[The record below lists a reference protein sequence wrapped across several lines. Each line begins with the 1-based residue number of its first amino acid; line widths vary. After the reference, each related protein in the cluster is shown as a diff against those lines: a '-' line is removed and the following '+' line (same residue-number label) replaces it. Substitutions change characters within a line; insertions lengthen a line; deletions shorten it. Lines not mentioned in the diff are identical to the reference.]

1 VALLTEAELDA
12 IRKHA
17 EADYPAEACGV
28 LLVRPGA
35 VEERRLRA
43 CRNIQDELHA
53 KDPGRFPR
61 TARTAYYIAH
71 EDLLDIG
78 RREGEGF
85 EVRVI
90 YHSHV
95 DAGAYFSETDR
106 RARQAVLLEVYG
118 LQKTLVAARTAAR
131 QESDARRG
139 QSSRL
144 QPSQAELTTEL
155 TAATALS
162 RAIEG
167 YSGLPTAD
175 QRRQIGWLFD
185 ETWFFDID
193 FAGKGGG
200 VSSFADRC
208 P

>member
-1 VALLTEAELDA
+1 VTALLTEAELEA

-43 CRNIQDELHA
+43 CRNIRDELHA

-71 EDLLDIG
+71 EDLLEIG

-106 RARQAVLLEVYG
+106 RNAMVDGVPAYPQTTYVVVSVAGGRATDVRAHRFSSAANDFVEVP
-118 LQKTLVAARTAAR
+118 LDVERRAAR
-131 QESDARRG
+131 
-139 QSSRL
+139 
-144 QPSQAELTTEL
+144 AET
-155 TAATALS
+155 
-162 RAIEG
+162 R
-167 YSGLPTAD
+167 
-175 QRRQIGWLFD
+175 
-185 ETWFFDID
+185 
-193 FAGKGGG
+193 
-200 VSSFADRC
+200 
-208 P
+208 